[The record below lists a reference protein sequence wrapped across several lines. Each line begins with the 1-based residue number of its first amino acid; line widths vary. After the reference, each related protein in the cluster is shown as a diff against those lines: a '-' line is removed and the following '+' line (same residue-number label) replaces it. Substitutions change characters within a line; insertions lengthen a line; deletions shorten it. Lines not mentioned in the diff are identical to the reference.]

1 MKKNKKTFF
10 STITNFI
17 FVLVLIGITIG
28 TIYFIDAINKAP
40 EINIKQV
47 DKRISSKV
55 YDEDDNL
62 IKLLTMEDYKDV
74 SYEDLPDVFINALI
88 SSEDGRFFIHEGID
102 LPRILSALK
111 NDITSMSFKEGAST
125 LTQQLVKN
133 MMLTNSKSLQRKI
146 QEVYLANKTEKI

>member
-55 YDEDDNL
+55 YDEDTGPDEPAPER
-62 IKLLTMEDYKDV
+62 KLHR
-74 SYEDLPDVFINALI
+74 SQ
-88 SSEDGRFFIHEGID
+88 GRN
-102 LPRILSALK
+102 R
-111 NDITSMSFKEGAST
+111 SFDP
-125 LTQQLVKN
+125 
-133 MMLTNSKSLQRKI
+133 
-146 QEVYLANKTEKI
+146 